1 MSRLSSF
8 GLYVHENRK
17 VVLVLAVI
25 SLLFSG
31 FVISQGEEFIDGN
44 APPPTTD
51 SGKALNLIDEQ
62 LTVSASNTVT
72 YILSHEEMTWQ
83 DQDFKSDVEGF
94 VEALRELDV
103 EIVSISTIYDDPTN
117 QQVIATHSSLD
128 GKKTAVYLSLA
139 GAEADL
145 TGMIPTLKSMNSSSL
160 DVTVTGSLII
170 GDDFDK
176 AMKNDTIRAEIVG
189 LPISM
194 IILLFVFGTFTAA
207 VLPLVIALLMIAL
220 ATAISYWMSDW
231 WFFGLTEYSVSMI
244 SLIGIAVSIDYSLFM
259 ISRFREEIAKGESTE
274 NAIATMM
281 DTAGRAVMFSGATV
295 AVGLCSLFYFD
306 ATHMPS
312 MGMGAFLA
320 VGAAMLYSFTV
331 LPAILSYL
339 GHKINSLPVP
349 IPGANRK
356 SDFWKRL
363 SLKVMDKPIR
373 WLAPALVVLLLAASP
388 FLRVEMSAG
397 GIEAL
402 PPDMES
408 RIGFEILTEEFPAYT
423 ASSIPVVIVFEEEDT
438 PLSIEFSERVAPF
451 CQEIVAVEGVISLS
465 HPICNT
471 NLFEQE
477 FSEWSQDD
485 QERWIASVSDN
496 IMRLSVPVQ
505 YRSGSDESE
514 RIVRDMM
521 ELSADEDIEILIGGW
536 SAFEVE
542 LKDHLV
548 ERIPA
553 VLAFVLG
560 LTVLLVFVQ
569 VNSILVPIKAIL
581 MNILSVSAS
590 FGIIVIVF
598 QDGLLAGPLNYSA
611 QPIDLTVPP
620 LVFGIAF
627 GLSMDYEVLMLS
639 RIHEA
644 WEKTGDNTKA
654 VAEGLQASG
663 SLITGAAAI
672 MVAVFFGFVLA
683 DVLIIKSIGFAL
695 MVAVIVDATIVRAI
709 VVPSTMRLLGKA
721 NWWAPKWLTNTN
733 YPLK

>member
-1 MSRLSSF
+1 MSRLYNF
-8 GLYVHENRK
+8 GLYVHDNRK
-17 VVLVLAVI
+17 AVVVFAVA
-25 SLLFSG
+25 SLLFSVG
-31 FVISQGEEFIDGN
+31 LLSQGEEFIDGN

-72 YILSHEEMTWQ
+72 YILSHQEMTWQ
-83 DQDFKSDVEGF
+83 DEEFQTAVESF
-94 VEALRELDV
+94 VIEIRELNL

-117 QQVIATHSSLD
+117 QQVIATHSSID
-128 GKKTAVYLSLA
+128 GKKTAVYVSLA
-139 GAEADL
+139 GSEADL
-145 TGMIPTLKSMNSSSL
+145 TDQIPSLKKLDSETL

-170 GDDFDK
+170 GNDFDT
-176 AMKNDTIRAEIVG
+176 AMKNDTIRAEVVG
-189 LPISM
+189 LPLSL

-207 VLPLVIALLMIAL
+207 VLPLLIALLMIAL
-220 ATAISYWMSDW
+220 ATGISYWMSDW

-274 NAIATMM
+274 SAIATMM
-281 DTAGRAVMFSGATV
+281 DTAGRAVMYSGATV

-320 VGAAMLYSFTV
+320 VAAAMLYSFTV
-331 LPAILSYL
+331 LPALLSYL
-339 GHKINSLPVP
+339 GPRINSLPVP

-356 SDFWKRL
+356 TEFWKKL
-363 SLKVMDKPIR
+363 SIKVMNKPLR
-373 WLAPALVVLLLAASP
+373 WLIPALVVLLLAASP

-408 RIGFEILTEEFPAYT
+408 RIGFEILEDEFPAYT
-423 ASSIPVVIVFEEEDT
+423 ASSIPIVIVFTEDDD
-438 PLSIEFSERVAPF
+438 PMSIEYSERISPY
-451 CQEIVAVEGVISLS
+451 CQNIAEIEGVIGVN

-471 NLFEQE
+471 ELFELE
-477 FSEWSQDD
+477 FSQWPIEAQEEWL
-485 QERWIASVSDN
+485 ASVSDN
-496 IMRLSVPVQ
+496 ILRISVPVQ

-514 RIVRDMM
+514 RVVREMF
-521 ELSADEDIEILIGGW
+521 EISEDEDFEALIGGW

-560 LTVLLVFVQ
+560 LTIILVFLQ
-569 VNSILVPIKAIL
+569 VRSILVPVKAIM

-590 FGIIVIVF
+590 FGIIVLVF
-598 QDGLLAGPLNYSA
+598 QDGLLTGFLNYSA

-644 WEKTGDNTKA
+644 WEETGDNTQA

-721 NWWAPKWLTNTN
+721 NWWAPSWMR
-733 YPLK
+733 

>member
-1 MSRLSSF
+1 MTRLHRF
-8 GLYVHENRK
+8 GLYVHQNRRA
-17 VVLVLAVI
+17 VLALAAV

-31 FVISQGEEFIDGN
+31 VLLSQGENFIDGN

-51 SGKALNLIDEQ
+51 SGKALSLIDEQ
-62 LTVSASNTVT
+62 LPVSASNTVT

-83 DQDFKSDVEGF
+83 EEEFQSA
-94 VEALRELDV
+94 VEAFIESIRELEID
-103 EIVSISTIYDDPTN
+103 IVSISTIYDDPTN
-117 QQVIATHSSLD
+117 QQVIATHSSSD
-128 GKKTAVYLSLA
+128 GKRTAVYLSVG
-139 GAEADL
+139 GAESELND
-145 TGMIPTLKSMNSSSL
+145 MISDLKSIESDSL
-160 DVTVTGSLII
+160 EVTVTGSLII
-170 GDDFDK
+170 GNDFDT
-176 AMKNDTIRAEIVG
+176 AMKNDTIRAEAIG
-189 LPISM
+189 LPISL

-207 VLPLVIALLMIAL
+207 MLPLVVALLMVAL
-220 ATAISYWMSDW
+220 ATGISYWISDW

-259 ISRFREEIAKGESTE
+259 ISRFREEIARGESTE
-274 NAIATMM
+274 AAIATMM

-295 AVGLCSLFYFD
+295 AVGLCSLFYFE

-320 VGAAMLYSFTV
+320 VAAAMLYSFTV
-331 LPAILSYL
+331 LPAMLSYL
-339 GHKINSLPVP
+339 GPRINSLPVP

-356 SDFWKRL
+356 TDFWKKL
-363 SLKVMDKPIR
+363 SIKVMKNPLR
-373 WLAPALVVLLLAASP
+373 WLVPALVVLLLAASP
-388 FLRVEMSAG
+388 FLRVELSAG

-408 RIGFEILTEEFPAYT
+408 RVGFEILTEEFPAYS
-423 ASSIPVVIVFEEEDT
+423 ASSIPIVIVFDESDE
-438 PLSIEFSERVAPF
+438 PFSKEFSERVVPL
-451 CQEIVAVEGVISLS
+451 CQQISQIDGVIGVT
-465 HPICNT
+465 HPICNPS
-471 NLFEQE
+471 LFEQQL
-477 FSEWSQDD
+477 SEWP
-485 QERWIASVSDN
+485 QEVQEEWTASVSEN
-496 IMRLSVPVQ
+496 IIRLSVPVQ
-505 YRSGSDESE
+505 HRSGSDESE
-514 RIVRDMM
+514 RIVREMMDIADDKDM
-521 ELSADEDIEILIGGW
+521 EVLIGGW

-542 LKDHLV
+542 LKDHLK

-553 VLAFVLG
+553 VLAFVLL

-590 FGIIVIVF
+590 FGIIVVVF
-598 QDGLLAGPLNYSA
+598 QDGLLSGVLNYSA
-611 QPIDLTVPP
+611 QPLDLVVPP

-627 GLSMDYEVLMLS
+627 GLSMDYEILMLS

-644 WEKTGDNTKA
+644 WEETGDNTQA

-672 MVAVFFGFVLA
+672 MVAVFFGFILA

-695 MVAVIVDATIVRAI
+695 AVAVIVDATIVRAI

-721 NWWAPKWLTNTN
+721 NWWTPSWFSKQS
-733 YPLK
+733 K

>member
-1 MSRLSSF
+1 MSRLYNF
-8 GLYVHENRK
+8 GLYVHDNRK
-17 VVLVLAVI
+17 TVVVFAVA
-25 SLLFSG
+25 SLLLSVG
-31 FVISQGEEFIDGN
+31 LLSQGEEFIDGN

-51 SGKALNLIDEQ
+51 SGRALILIDEQ
-62 LTVSASNTVT
+62 LAVSASNSVT
-72 YILSHEEMTWQ
+72 YILSHQEKTWQ
-83 DQDFKSDVEGF
+83 DEEFQTE
-94 VEALRELDV
+94 VEAFVASIRELNI

-117 QQVIATHSSLD
+117 QQVIATHSSVD
-128 GKKTAVYLSLA
+128 GKKTAVYLSV
-139 GAEADL
+139 ADSESEVSD
-145 TGMIPTLKSMNSSSL
+145 MIPTLRSMESETL

-170 GDDFDK
+170 GDDFDTS
-176 AMKNDTIRAEIVG
+176 MKNDTVRAEVIG
-189 LPISM
+189 LPISLV
-194 IILLFVFGTFTAA
+194 ILLFVFGTFTAA
-207 VLPLVIALLMIAL
+207 VLPLVVALLMFTL
-220 ATAISYWMSDW
+220 ATAISYWISDW

-259 ISRFREEIAKGESTE
+259 ISRFREEIAKGESTDK
-274 NAIATMM
+274 AIATMM

-320 VGAAMLYSFTV
+320 VATAMLYSFTI
-331 LPAILSYL
+331 LPAMLSYL
-339 GHKINSLPVP
+339 GPKVNSLPVP

-356 SDFWKRL
+356 TEFWKNL
-363 SLKVMDKPIR
+363 STKVMDKPFR
-373 WLAPALVVLLLAASP
+373 WLVPALVVLLLAASP
-388 FLRVEMSAG
+388 FLRVELSAG

-402 PPDMES
+402 PPDTES
-408 RIGFEILTEEFPAYT
+408 RIGFEILTDEFPAYT
-423 ASSIPVVIVFEEEDT
+423 ASSIPIVIVFSEGDE
-438 PLSIEFSERVAPF
+438 PLSVSYSERVEPL
-451 CQEIVAVEGVISLS
+451 CQKINQIEGVIGVT

-471 NLFEQE
+471 ALFEQE
-477 FSEWSQDD
+477 FADWPEEAQEEWL
-485 QERWIASVSDN
+485 ASVSEN

-505 YRSGSDESE
+505 HQSGSDESE

-521 ELSADEDIEILIGGW
+521 EIADGEEMEVLIGGW

-553 VLAFVLG
+553 VLSFVLL
-560 LTVLLVFVQ
+560 LTVILVFIQ

-581 MNILSVSAS
+581 MNILSVSES
-590 FGIIVIVF
+590 FGIIVVVF
-598 QDGLLAGPLNYSA
+598 QDGLLTDVLNYSA
-611 QPIDLTVPP
+611 QPLDLVVPP

-644 WEKTGDNTKA
+644 WEETGDNTQA

-683 DVLIIKSIGFAL
+683 DVLIIKSIGLAL

-721 NWWAPKWLTNTN
+721 NWWTPNWMK
-733 YPLK
+733 